1 MSRMTKLNLGI
12 VILITSAVMS
22 GMLWLGRIDQ
32 DFFSYY
38 YIGQGILKGKD
49 MYKDFFENKGPV
61 AYGFFAGLAAVFGR
75 EYGWAVVAA
84 SSLLDATT
92 VFFGWLVIKEWTKG
106 IDDREDNKWW
116 WVEAIAATAIY
127 KSVSIGNFMGGVY
140 TETIAMGGLMVSFW
154 LLEKRR
160 YKWSGVLFALA
171 VLTRQTIL
179 FFVVAIAVRMWQKKT
194 RKDEFL
200 GWLGGLVVTGG
211 VIVGWIWKAG
221 SLGYM
226 IENMITTSLA
236 YSEASKHLVLINL
249 VYRFAYE
256 TRLLFF
262 MLLITVSAAVTVMK
276 KQPSSKKI
284 GFLALVASSVLA
296 TFVGG
301 IFYFHHFVQMM
312 PVLGMSYILRPK
324 NKVLQMLFGWIGVFA
339 VMWVGVGFLIYV
351 FDSDSEIDNL
361 QSAAPVIEEMRNKKY
376 MVSVPFFPRL
386 YIDYGLPAPDAYF
399 FPGWILKELDLP
411 NREIHLQR
419 HLGLEE
425 EKLRETL
432 FLMVYR
438 SEREKVEVDSYIKDV
453 GSRFRIVKRNDYV
466 FGDAKIEVWE
476 SEL

>member
-1 MSRMTKLNLGI
+1 
-12 VILITSAVMS
+12 
-22 GMLWLGRIDQ
+22 
-32 DFFSYY
+32 
-38 YIGQGILKGKD
+38 
-49 MYKDFFENKGPV
+49 
-61 AYGFFAGLAAVFGR
+61 
-75 EYGWAVVAA
+75 
-84 SSLLDATT
+84 
-92 VFFGWLVIKEWTKG
+92 
-106 IDDREDNKWW
+106 
-116 WVEAIAATAIY
+116 
-127 KSVSIGNFMGGVY
+127 
-140 TETIAMGGLMVSFW
+140 
-154 LLEKRR
+154 
-160 YKWSGVLFALA
+160 
-171 VLTRQTIL
+171 
-179 FFVVAIAVRMWQKKT
+179 
-194 RKDEFL
+194 
-200 GWLGGLVVTGG
+200 
-211 VIVGWIWKAG
+211 
-221 SLGYM
+221 
-226 IENMITTSLA
+226 
-236 YSEASKHLVLINL
+236 